1 MRKRIGAKILSVF
14 MLILVICLAGIGIVA
29 VQVKNTDKI
38 NQNIGNEYLNSI
50 QEVNTLSVNEAYLE
64 NDLKDYM
71 LKEDKDSIRSDI
83 TSAQG
88 NVLSSLQALEDNVIS
103 ERQKETIQR
112 LKKAYDAYIKQYS
125 AVLEQIASGKIYDL
139 DTAEEQVAD
148 QTSDLKVYIQSVT
161 VLNKTNMIR
170 AQKNL
175 SSATTLCHRVLVF
188 AGLFLMLAFVAG
200 MLVTYLTVVVPTKKA
215 TSELREIV
223 EGMEQKNGDLTKR
236 VKERT
241 KDEVGQLV
249 SGINK
254 FIETL
259 QLTISD
265 IKSESGIMMRNVES
279 VTGQITKADENIT
292 DVSAT
297 MEELAVSMTE
307 ISGVADNINN
317 SSEEV
322 AKAVVDIA
330 TQATEGT
337 TMAKSI
343 RNTAQE
349 LSKKGVESKENTGA
363 MAGEMRQ
370 IMESAV
376 ERSRN
381 VEQINLLTAD
391 ILEISSQT
399 NLLAL
404 NASIEA
410 ARAGEA
416 GKGFAVVA
424 DEIRKL
430 ADSSRETANNIQDI
444 SADVTDSVNA
454 LADNANKMISFIMNV
469 VMPDYDILVETGK
482 QYNEDANNFESI
494 LAKFESNANKL
505 HDTMQ
510 KVKEMIQ
517 NISGTINECS
527 EGINVVAENA
537 SDLTSGMAE
546 IQHEVTDTDASAKK
560 LVNNIDKFKREI
572 GRAHV

>member
-1 MRKRIGAKILSVF
+1 MSVF

-560 LVNNIDKFKREI
+560 LVNNIDKFKR
-572 GRAHV
+572 V

>member
-71 LKEDKDSIRSDI
+71 LKEDKESIRSDI

-88 NVLSSLQALEDNVIS
+88 NVLSSLQALEDNAVS
-103 ERQKETIQR
+103 ERQKETVQR

-125 AVLEQIASGKIYDL
+125 AVLEQIANGKIYDL

-223 EGMEQKNGDLTKR
+223 EGMEHKNGDLTKR

-249 SGINK
+249 RGINK

-265 IKSESGIMMRNVES
+265 IKSESGIMMRNVDS

-560 LVNNIDKFKREI
+560 LVNNIDKFKR
-572 GRAHV
+572 V

>member
-83 TSAQG
+83 TSAQE

-560 LVNNIDKFKREI
+560 LVNNIDKFKR
-572 GRAHV
+572 V

>member
-265 IKSESGIMMRNVES
+265 IKSESGIMMRNVDS

-560 LVNNIDKFKREI
+560 LVNNIDKFKR
-572 GRAHV
+572 V

>member
-71 LKEDKDSIRSDI
+71 LKEDKESIRSDI

-88 NVLSSLQALEDNVIS
+88 NVLSSLQALEDNAVS
-103 ERQKETIQR
+103 ERQKETVQR

-125 AVLEQIASGKIYDL
+125 AVLEQIANGKIYDL

-223 EGMEQKNGDLTKR
+223 EGMEHKNGDLTKR

-249 SGINK
+249 RGINK

-265 IKSESGIMMRNVES
+265 IKSESGIMMRNVDS

-337 TMAKSI
+337 AMAKSI

-410 ARAGEA
+410 ARAEEA

-527 EGINVVAENA
+527 EGINVVAGNA

-560 LVNNIDKFKREI
+560 LVNNIDKFKR
-572 GRAHV
+572 V

>member
-265 IKSESGIMMRNVES
+265 IKSESGIMMRNVDS

-337 TMAKSI
+337 AMAKSI

-527 EGINVVAENA
+527 EGINVVAGNA

-560 LVNNIDKFKREI
+560 LVNNIDKFKR
-572 GRAHV
+572 V

>member
-14 MLILVICLAGIGIVA
+14 MLILAICLAGIGIVA
-29 VQVKNTDKI
+29 VQVENMDKI

-148 QTSDLKVYIQSVT
+148 QTSDLKVYIQSVI

-175 SSATTLCHRVLVF
+175 SSATTLCYRVLVF

-527 EGINVVAENA
+527 EGINVVAGNA

-560 LVNNIDKFKREI
+560 LVNNIDKFKR
-572 GRAHV
+572 V

>member
-50 QEVNTLSVNEAYLE
+50 QEVSTLSVNEAYLE

-71 LKEDKDSIRSDI
+71 LKEDKESIRSDI

-88 NVLSSLQALEDNVIS
+88 NVLSSLQALEDNAVS
-103 ERQKETIQR
+103 ERQKETVQR

-125 AVLEQIASGKIYDL
+125 AVLEQIANGKIYDL

-223 EGMEQKNGDLTKR
+223 EGMEHKNGDLTKR

-249 SGINK
+249 RGINK

-265 IKSESGIMMRNVES
+265 IKSESGIMMRNVDS

-337 TMAKSI
+337 AMAKSI

-527 EGINVVAENA
+527 EGINVVAGNA

-560 LVNNIDKFKREI
+560 LVNNIDKFKR
-572 GRAHV
+572 V

>member
-71 LKEDKDSIRSDI
+71 LKEDKESIRSDI

-88 NVLSSLQALEDNVIS
+88 NVLSSLQALEDNAVS
-103 ERQKETIQR
+103 ERQKETVQR

-125 AVLEQIASGKIYDL
+125 AVLEQIANGKIYDL

-223 EGMEQKNGDLTKR
+223 EGMEHKNGDLTKR

-337 TMAKSI
+337 AMAKSI

-560 LVNNIDKFKREI
+560 LVNNIDKFKR
-572 GRAHV
+572 V

>member
-14 MLILVICLAGIGIVA
+14 MLILVICLAGIGIVS

-560 LVNNIDKFKREI
+560 LVNNIDKFKR
-572 GRAHV
+572 V

>member
-454 LADNANKMISFIMNV
+454 LADRKSV
-469 VMPDYDILVETGK
+469 V
-482 QYNEDANNFESI
+482 
-494 LAKFESNANKL
+494 
-505 HDTMQ
+505 
-510 KVKEMIQ
+510 
-517 NISGTINECS
+517 
-527 EGINVVAENA
+527 
-537 SDLTSGMAE
+537 
-546 IQHEVTDTDASAKK
+546 
-560 LVNNIDKFKREI
+560 
-572 GRAHV
+572 

>member
-29 VQVKNTDKI
+29 LQVKNMDKI

-50 QEVNTLSVNEAYLE
+50 QEVNTISVNEASLE
-64 NDLKDYM
+64 NNLKDYM
-71 LKEDKDSIRSDI
+71 LKEDKDAIRSNI

-88 NVLSSLQALEDNVIS
+88 NIVSSLQALEDNAIS
-103 ERQKETIQR
+103 ERQKQTVQR
-112 LKKAYDAYIKQYS
+112 LKKAYDAYTEQYS
-125 AVLEQIASGKIYDL
+125 NVLDQVESGKISDL
-139 DTAEEQVAD
+139 DSAEESVSE
-148 QTSDLKVYIQSVT
+148 QTSDLKIYIQSVT

-170 AQKNL
+170 AQKEL
-175 SSATTLCHRVLVF
+175 SSATTLCYRVLIF
-188 AGLFLMLAFVAG
+188 AGVFLMLAFVAG

-215 TSELREIV
+215 TAELREIV
-223 EGMEQKNGDLTKR
+223 EGMEQKDGDLTKR

-259 QLTISD
+259 QSTISD
-265 IKSESGIMMRNVES
+265 IKSESGIMMKNVES
-279 VTGQITKADENIT
+279 VTGQIAKADENIT

-307 ISGVADNINN
+307 ISGVAENINN
-317 SSEEV
+317 SSEMV
-322 AKAVVDIA
+322 TDAVVDIA
-330 TQATEGT
+330 KQATDGT
-337 TMAKSI
+337 TKAKEISH
-343 RNTAQE
+343 TAQG
-349 LSKKGVESKENTGA
+349 LSKKGIESKENTGV
-363 MAGEMRQ
+363 MADEMRQ

-381 VEQINLLTAD
+381 VEKINLLTAD

-454 LADNANKMISFIMNV
+454 LADNANKMIAFITDV
-469 VMPDYDILVETGK
+469 VMPDYDTLVETGK
-482 QYNEDANNFESI
+482 QYSEDADSFESI
-494 LAKFESNANKL
+494 LTQFESNANEL

-510 KVKEMIQ
+510 NVQEMIR

-537 SDLTSGMAE
+537 SDLTNGMAE
-546 IQHEVTDTDASAKK
+546 IGHEVTDTDASAKK
-560 LVNNIDKFKREI
+560 LVNNIDKFKR
-572 GRAHV
+572 V

>member
-14 MLILVICLAGIGIVA
+14 MLILLICLAGIGIVA

-560 LVNNIDKFKREI
+560 LVNNIDKFKR
-572 GRAHV
+572 V

>member
-527 EGINVVAENA
+527 EGINVVAGNA

-560 LVNNIDKFKREI
+560 LVNNIDKFKR
-572 GRAHV
+572 V

>member
-71 LKEDKDSIRSDI
+71 LKEDKESIRSDI
-83 TSAQG
+83 TSAQE
-88 NVLSSLQALEDNVIS
+88 NVLSSLQALEDNAVS
-103 ERQKETIQR
+103 ERQKETVQR

-125 AVLEQIASGKIYDL
+125 AVLEQIANGKIYDL

-223 EGMEQKNGDLTKR
+223 EGMEHKNGDLTKR

-249 SGINK
+249 RGINK

-560 LVNNIDKFKREI
+560 LVNNIDKFKR
-572 GRAHV
+572 V

>member
-337 TMAKSI
+337 AMAKSI

-376 ERSRN
+376 ERSRS

-560 LVNNIDKFKREI
+560 LVNNIDKFKR
-572 GRAHV
+572 V

>member
-1 MRKRIGAKILSVF
+1 

-560 LVNNIDKFKREI
+560 LVNNIDKFKR
-572 GRAHV
+572 V

>member
-1 MRKRIGAKILSVF
+1 MRKGNLIKMAAPAILSAAMMVSGLPVMAADF
-14 MLILVICLAGIGIVA
+14 TSDVA
-29 VQVKNTDKI
+29 VETEAQANEFDAADDTADAFAGDEETPFVDDQTAAEDEFAATAETGYKYVYAGLTWAQYWASEGVYNAANTAS
-38 NQNIGNEYLNSI
+38 NA
-50 QEVNTLSVNEAYLE
+50 T
-64 NDLKDYM
+64 
-71 LKEDKDSIRSDI
+71 KDSHDELDKGGFDTVTRATVNHGLHRGSYQCEAIMYDKNGGSYEI
-83 TSAQG
+83 SYWTSA
-88 NVLSSLQALEDNVIS
+88 ND
-103 ERQKETIQR
+103 
-112 LKKAYDAYIKQYS
+112 
-125 AVLEQIASGKIYDL
+125 AVLTDG
-139 DTAEEQVAD
+139 T
-148 QTSDLKVYIQSVT
+148 T
-161 VLNKTNMIR
+161 VKLN
-170 AQKNL
+170 Q
-175 SSATTLCHRVLVF
+175 
-188 AGLFLMLAFVAG
+188 
-200 MLVTYLTVVVPTKKA
+200 P
-215 TSELREIV
+215 
-223 EGMEQKNGDLTKR
+223 
-236 VKERT
+236 ER
-241 KDEVGQLV
+241 
-249 SGINK
+249 
-254 FIETL
+254 
-259 QLTISD
+259 
-265 IKSESGIMMRNVES
+265 
-279 VTGQITKADENIT
+279 GQITKADENIT

-337 TMAKSI
+337 AMAKSI

-527 EGINVVAENA
+527 DGINVVAENA

-560 LVNNIDKFKREI
+560 LVNNIDKFKR
-572 GRAHV
+572 V